1 MVRASRGAP
10 WFVRILVGCCGLAL
24 WSTVA
29 LAQKTDIIT
38 LDNGDVIT
46 CEIKELERGRL
57 RCKTDTMGTVY
68 IEWEHIAAINTDKT
82 FEIELDTGQRYFGS
96 LKPGETAAELNVTI
110 GQASTPVPIDAV
122 AFVKPISATFW
133 GRLDGGIDLGA
144 SFAQAD
150 NQLDYSLSATS
161 KYTGQSD
168 TFTVSLSSLIKRRDD
183 SNTTNR
189 QVFVGQWIRQL
200 RWRRWFGL
208 AVVNLEHNEELDL
221 DLRATGGYG
230 FGRYL
235 KQTNRWTWATYA
247 TGLYSREEFVGQE
260 TGNNNL
266 EVGLGT
272 NVQVFTFGDHDTDVN
287 TTFVVLPS
295 LSDFG
300 RVRLQF
306 DAKVKREFV
315 RDLYFSIDLFETY
328 DSNPP
333 QEGAKKNDLGFTM
346 SLGWSY

>member
-38 LDNGDVIT
+38 LDNGDSIT

-68 IEWEHIAAINTDKT
+68 IEWDHIATINTDKML
-82 FEIELDTGQRYFGS
+82 EIELDTGRRYLGS
-96 LKPGETAAELNVTI
+96 LKPGETAGEMNVTI
-110 GQASTPVPIDAV
+110 GRASTPVPTAAV
-122 AFVKPISATFW
+122 AFVRPIGATFW
-133 GRLDGGIDLGA
+133 GRLDGDIDFGA
-144 SFAQAD
+144 SFTQAD
-150 NQLDYSLSATS
+150 NQLDYSLNATS
-161 KYTGQSD
+161 KYTGQSN
-168 TFTVSLSSLIKRRDD
+168 TFTVSLSSLIKRRDE
-183 SNTTNR
+183 STTTNR
-189 QVFVGQWIRQL
+189 QVFSGQWIRQL
-200 RWRRWFGL
+200 RWSRWFGL

-221 DLRATGGYG
+221 EVRASGGYG

-235 KQTNRWTWATYA
+235 KQTNRWTWRTYA
-247 TGLYSREEFVGQE
+247 TGLYSREEFVGQP
-260 TGNNNL
+260 TGNNNV
-266 EVGLGT
+266 EAGLGT
-272 NVQVFTFGDHDTDVN
+272 DVEVFTFGEHVTDIS
-287 TTFVVLPS
+287 TRFVVLPS

-315 RDLYFSIDLFETY
+315 RDLYFSVEVFETY

-333 QEGAKKNDLGFTM
+333 QESAKKNDFGFTM